1 MASVN
6 QDQQPLNLASRM
18 DWPNPVSLDDMKG
31 IFASQN
37 VDLDARDERG
47 WSPLMVTCAKDKK
60 EMVQFL
66 LDHGAD
72 PNAKGSEDGNTPMHC
87 ASVGVFC
94 TNLPSLGQFSLQDS
108 GRQSSKEILGL
119 LINHGATLTCNFNG
133 LDPPCIAAIYNFQDI
148 VEFFVQGKPH
158 ELQLSNAEKARVYE
172 ILGVAVGLNA
182 HFKVPACT
190 GEEHPCTHFC
200 RALSI
205 HKENGIE
212 PYGNL
217 GKSEV
222 AASFSL
228 FSETKECKTQED
240 WENIKSD
247 KWSLKNQCFLVAERV
262 LPEEM
267 KDIYIFQR
275 VFQHGLDGVMLH
287 KGKIQETLSQ
297 GSQICRELI
306 QLELESKLEIG
317 SVLVKIANG
326 ILYEKLEDEVVDE
339 CYKLLD
345 FCLQVFSKD
354 SQDRLLEL
362 NLDLVDEVGV
372 LLSDI
377 ANRDSAMSKKMFE
390 PLLQFG
396 EGMVRV
402 IRMQF
407 GEKSCVAISHY
418 ILQNIYGLYCSSSE
432 DRGKKEEY
440 RRKQVKENRM
450 RRLILRLMQWE
461 DAAQIDSEG
470 NSMLHSLLFLAH
482 HTKQQFT
489 KEIALVLIRNG
500 CDIEARDAD
509 GLTVKENIC
518 NSRRFDPDAPENE
531 ELMTL
536 LSPPR
541 TTLPLQEIAA
551 RTILRCKIPHEGIV
565 PRHLSVLLT
574 GEVEY
579 SDSELYLSP
588 SDCESSESE

>member
-18 DWPNPVSLDDMKG
+18 DWPNPVSLDEMKG

-47 WSPLMVTCAKDKK
+47 WSPLMIACAKDKK

-72 PNAKGSEDGNTPMHC
+72 PNAKGSEDENTPMHC

-94 TNLPSLGQFSLQDS
+94 TNLPSLGQFSLQDT
-108 GRQSSKEILGL
+108 GRPSSKDILRL
-119 LINHGATLTCNFNG
+119 LINHGATLTCNSNG

-148 VEFFVQGKPH
+148 VEFFVQGKTH

-182 HFKVPACT
+182 HFNVPACT

-205 HKENGIE
+205 HKENGIK
-212 PYGNL
+212 PYGNH
-217 GKSEV
+217 GKSLV
-222 AASFSL
+222 AASFFL

-240 WENIKSD
+240 LENIKSD
-247 KWSLKNQCFLVAERV
+247 QWSLKNQCFLVAERV
-262 LPEEM
+262 LPEEI
-267 KDIYIFQR
+267 KDSYIFQR
-275 VFQHGLDGVMLH
+275 IYQHGLDGVMFH

-306 QLELESKLEIG
+306 QLELESRLEVG
-317 SVLVKIANG
+317 SVLVKIVNG
-326 ILYEKLEDEVVDE
+326 ICYEKLEDEVVDE
-339 CYKLLD
+339 CYKLVDL
-345 FCLQVFSKD
+345 CLQVFSKD
-354 SQDRLLEL
+354 SQDLEL
-362 NLDLVDEVGV
+362 DFDLVDEFGY
-372 LLSDI
+372 LLFNI
-377 ANRDSAMSKKMFE
+377 ANCDSAMPKRMFE

-407 GEKSCVAISHY
+407 GEKSCVAISHC
-418 ILQNIYGLYCSSSE
+418 ILECINELYVPVRSSK
-432 DRGKKEEY
+432 DRGKEY
-440 RRKQVKENRM
+440 RRKQVKEKRM
-450 RRLILRLMQWE
+450 RHLILRMMRCE
-461 DAAQIDSEG
+461 DATQIDSNG
-470 NSMLHSLLFLAH
+470 NSMMHSLFFGIGLH
-482 HTKQQFT
+482 NKQQFT
-489 KEIALVLIRNG
+489 KEIALILIRNG

-509 GLTVKENIC
+509 GETVKEMIC
-518 NSRRFDPDAPENE
+518 NHRRFDPDAPENE

-565 PRHLSVLLT
+565 PRHLSVFLT

-588 SDCESSESE
+588 SDCESRESE